1 MISRHLASWCYVSTK
16 GYHACPKGKPKHI
29 ILSLQSHVKKII
41 TIAIVNGLP
50 MDHHFWKNIATFDG
64 IREIRM
70 APPQVEAGDVLQWGY
85 MRKMFLHEGW
95 HLHFNDLDKG
105 RV

>member
-1 MISRHLASWCYVSTK
+1 
-16 GYHACPKGKPKHI
+16 
-29 ILSLQSHVKKII
+29 
-41 TIAIVNGLP
+41 

-85 MRKMFLHEGW
+85 MRNMFLHEGW
-95 HLHFNDLDKG
+95 HLHFNDLAKVIWASFLC